1 MPGTTSTP
9 TPESLLD
16 FLRRVMEAEFEVEAE
31 VVRPE
36 SHLQA
41 DLGLDSVDAMV
52 LALRVEEETG
62 LELSD
67 DELKEL
73 DTVGSVVALVH
84 QRLAGRASAAS

>member
-1 MPGTTSTP
+1 MPVE
-9 TPESLLD
+9 TPEQLLG
-16 FLRRVMEAEFEVEAE
+16 FLRRVIEKEFEVGAEEVQPEALL
-31 VVRPE
+31 V
-36 SHLQA
+36 A

-67 DELKEL
+67 DELKSL

-84 QRLAGRASAAS
+84 QRLQGQPGLA

>member
-1 MPGTTSTP
+1 MHGTTP
-9 TPESLLD
+9 TPDAFLD
-16 FLRRVMEAEFEVEAE
+16 FLRRVMEAEFEVEAAE
-31 VVRPE
+31 VQPE
-36 SHLQA
+36 AHLRD

-67 DELKEL
+67 DELKGL
-73 DTVGSVVALVH
+73 DTVASVVALVH

>member
-1 MPGTTSTP
+1 MPGTTP
-9 TPESLLD
+9 TPDAFLD
-16 FLRRVMEAEFEVEAE
+16 FLRRVMEAEFEVEAAE
-31 VVRPE
+31 VQPE
-36 SHLQA
+36 AHLRD

-67 DELKEL
+67 DELKGL
-73 DTVGSVVALVH
+73 DTVASVVALVH

>member
-1 MPGTTSTP
+1 MPGTTP
-9 TPESLLD
+9 TPDALLA
-16 FLRRVMEAEFEVEAE
+16 FLRRVMEAEFELDADE
-31 VVRPE
+31 VRPE
-36 SHLQA
+36 ARLLD

-73 DTVGSVVALVH
+73 DTVASVVALVQ
-84 QRLAGRASAAS
+84 QRLAGRAVPAS

>member
-1 MPGTTSTP
+1 MPGTTPTP
-9 TPESLLD
+9 TPDSLLA
-16 FLRRVMEAEFEVEAE
+16 FLRRVMEAEFELDAE
-31 VVRPE
+31 EVRPE
-36 SHLQA
+36 ARLLD

-73 DTVGSVVALVH
+73 DTVASVVALVH
-84 QRLAGRASAAS
+84 QRLAGRPVPPS